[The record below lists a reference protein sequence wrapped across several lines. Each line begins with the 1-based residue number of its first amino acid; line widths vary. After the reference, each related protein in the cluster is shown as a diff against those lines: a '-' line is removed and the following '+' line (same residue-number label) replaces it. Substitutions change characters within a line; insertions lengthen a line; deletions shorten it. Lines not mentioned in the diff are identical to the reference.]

1 MNDNRKHRR
10 FPLRMPVLCEGPAV
24 REYRALGLTQNV
36 SQGGLLIEVPRL
48 LAEGTATSLRLLTGD
63 RIAHAEAVVAWSV
76 EASLNV
82 MGLQFTMLTAADH
95 RAWEQLLAFQAGPH
109 PRASLRIPVDFTVTC
124 LIPPVTGV
132 QGLVKNLSDD
142 GMMIVLPRA
151 VPPQTRVSV
160 AVPAW
165 LILPPVEAKP
175 DESGAKEQQRPGFGN
190 QPRPR
195 ERSRVVIAILRSICH
210 RKRSIWKGNRE
221 INCQISAA
229 TNDAYIRI

>member
-165 LILPPVEAKP
+165 LILPPVEAKVVWTRISP
-175 DESGAKEQQRPGFGN
+175 ERQGVVHGLSFKDDDTSKELFLIGTLL
-190 QPRPR
+190 R
-195 ERSRVVIAILRSICH
+195 ELLH
-210 RKRSIWKGNRE
+210 
-221 INCQISAA
+221 
-229 TNDAYIRI
+229 